1 MIRISEIHIENV
13 TVSFLYFY
21 GVFDMQPSSRKQESR
36 FDKPGPIVTP
46 EVELYSNPR
55 FRFAEPVTPEIIS
68 LIELNSE
75 RRFGD
80 WSSINSIF
88 LPTWIDSGVN
98 GIRLHLKKKR

>member
-1 MIRISEIHIENV
+1 
-13 TVSFLYFY
+13 
-21 GVFDMQPSSRKQESR
+21 MQPSSRKQESR

-55 FRFAEPVTPEIIS
+55 FLFAEPVTPEIIS

-80 WSSINSIF
+80 WSNKNSIF
-88 LPTWIDSGVN
+88 LPTWIDSGVKS
-98 GIRLHLKKKR
+98 IRLHLKNKCKKVALTSLDRVRPPKHDLRRV

>member
-1 MIRISEIHIENV
+1 
-13 TVSFLYFY
+13 
-21 GVFDMQPSSRKQESR
+21 MQPSSRKQESR

-98 GIRLHLKKKR
+98 GIRLHLKTIVDKSIEIL

>member
-1 MIRISEIHIENV
+1 
-13 TVSFLYFY
+13 
-21 GVFDMQPSSRKQESR
+21 MQPSSRKQESR

-55 FRFAEPVTPEIIS
+55 FLFAEPVTPEIIS

-80 WSSINSIF
+80 
-88 LPTWIDSGVN
+88 
-98 GIRLHLKKKR
+98 